1 MQSPDDDAEGCE
13 TGQRPPGSGAAA
25 EGSPSSHE
33 RARMDRRM
41 KRLAVAVA
49 LVLLTAFVVVETVRL
64 VSSRSL
70 ARETAALAGAPAVVE
85 VAAVRPAAEGPGLTL
100 PGETHGWYE
109 STIYARVD
117 GYVAKWN
124 VDIGDHV
131 SKGQVLADIETPELD
146 AQLAAAQAKLK
157 AAQADVRVREAEAEF
172 ARTTYVRWRDAAKG
186 VVSEQEREDKKA
198 GFESANARLVA
209 SLSQVALDQADVD
222 RYAAFEKFKRVTAPY
237 DGTIIERRIDIGNLV
252 TAGSSGGITQLY
264 RMVQDDPM
272 RVWVDAPQATAG
284 DLMKVGV
291 PVAIFTTEFPSRRFE
306 GRIARTAEAIN
317 NQARTFRVEIDV
329 PNPKRILVSGMY
341 VEVVFM
347 LPANGLLRVPAAALT
362 FRAAGPQ
369 VAVVAADGTVHL
381 RSVSIGRDN
390 GDTVLLASGVAAGE
404 KVVLNL
410 SSQITDGQK
419 VVVSEAS
426 DRAPSVAAEPAQR
439 P

>member
-1 MQSPDDDAEGCE
+1 
-13 TGQRPPGSGAAA
+13 
-25 EGSPSSHE
+25 
-33 RARMDRRM
+33 
-41 KRLAVAVA
+41 
-49 LVLLTAFVVVETVRL
+49 
-64 VSSRSL
+64 
-70 ARETAALAGAPAVVE
+70 
-85 VAAVRPAAEGPGLTL
+85 
-100 PGETHGWYE
+100 
-109 STIYARVD
+109 
-117 GYVAKWN
+117 
-124 VDIGDHV
+124 
-131 SKGQVLADIETPELD
+131 
-146 AQLAAAQAKLK
+146 
-157 AAQADVRVREAEAEF
+157 
-172 ARTTYVRWRDAAKG
+172 
-186 VVSEQEREDKKA
+186 
-198 GFESANARLVA
+198 
-209 SLSQVALDQADVD
+209 
-222 RYAAFEKFKRVTAPY
+222 
-237 DGTIIERRIDIGNLV
+237 
-252 TAGSSGGITQLY
+252 
-264 RMVQDDPM
+264 M